1 MAMPFHHPW
10 QWLRIVTGSLV
21 WALGVA
27 GLLWVASPAYATGV
41 YQMPDL
47 SAGEDTWIIDDANQI
62 SRLNEGKISTAL
74 SQLATE
80 TGYEV
85 RLVTLHRLDYGET
98 AQTFT
103 DELFQTWFPTP
114 DEQANQVLLVLDDV
128 TNSAGIRVGAAVA
141 ETLTPDTATSIAEE
155 TAIVPLLEDNK
166 YNQALLDVV
175 DRVVPVLSGEAD
187 PGPPVFDDAYDAEGT
202 FATAEETDANRSN
215 AIVWVIGLLIAATV
229 IPMATYYLYLAIG
242 N

>member
-1 MAMPFHHPW
+1 M
-10 QWLRIVTGSLV
+10 GSLV
-21 WALGVA
+21 WVLGLA

-41 YQMPDL
+41 YQMPQL
-47 SAGEDTWIIDDANQI
+47 SAGDDTWIIDDANQI
-62 SRLNEGKISTAL
+62 SRLNEGKISTEL
-74 SQLATE
+74 SQLAAE
-80 TGYEV
+80 TGYEM

-98 AQTFT
+98 AQSFA

-114 DEQANQVLLVLDDV
+114 DEQANQVVLALDDV
-128 TNSAGIRVGAAVA
+128 TNSAGIRVGSAAA
-141 ETLTPDTATSIAEE
+141 ERLTPDIATSIAEE
-155 TAIVPLLEDNK
+155 TVIVPLLEGNK
-166 YNQALLDVV
+166 YNQAVLDVV

-215 AIVWVIGLLIAATV
+215 AMIWVIGLLVAATV